1 MVVFNGP
8 IACMPSPPLTLWT
21 ASLPTSPCPLLSPL
35 PSVSPQSS
43 SHCSSLAPSPTTTY
57 PTLPIAT
64 PLSLPHLNYGSSV
77 VIRPTPWNQSYGME
91 QVWLSEFHRLFSN
104 YYQQVWILQPVE
116 HKPIANR
123 SMHTFVD
130 SAKVRFCCDKCGH
143 GWTSMKGRVV
153 FWFDLLSPYYSN
165 GFVAFKLYGQQC
177 DRCKTDGYEQAMWYP
192 EEVCKVLTNLYNKVG
207 QLFYGFYQPPIEKT
221 RRSGKPRTP
230 HNSDLCQACKDG
242 LCVDRK

>member
-1 MVVFNGP
+1 MVVFNTP
-8 IACMPSPPLTLWT
+8 LPCMPSPPLTLWT
-21 ASLPTSPCPLLSPL
+21 TSLPGSPCPLISPM
-35 PSVSPQSS
+35 PSVSPLSS
-43 SHCSSLAPSPTTTY
+43 SHCSSLAPSPTTT
-57 PTLPIAT
+57 LPIAS
-64 PLSLPHLNYGSSV
+64 PLSLSAFNYGTSV
-77 VIRPTPWNQSYGME
+77 VIRPTTWNQSYGME
-91 QVWLSEFHRLFSN
+91 Q
-104 YYQQVWILQPVE
+104 
-116 HKPIANR
+116 
-123 SMHTFVD
+123 
-130 SAKVRFCCDKCGH
+130 KCGH

-242 LCVDRK
+242 LCADRK